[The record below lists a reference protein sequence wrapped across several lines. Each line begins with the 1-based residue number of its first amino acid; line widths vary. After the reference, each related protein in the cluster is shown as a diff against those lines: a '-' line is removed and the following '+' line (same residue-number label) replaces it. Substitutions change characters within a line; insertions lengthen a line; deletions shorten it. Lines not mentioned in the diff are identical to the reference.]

1 VTLDEWSTLMGA
13 HLIFISL
20 VLAPKRASARTLPRH
35 LLPPRIANSITRHF
49 DFRIMKRLLALF
61 ILCLALPYLGHTA
74 GDAKRSANTVVLDET
89 GVKNLRIET
98 VEAAETD
105 FEATIFSLGRI
116 EAIPS
121 NVSAVSS
128 RIPGRIVELK
138 VSPGDSVKL
147 GDEVAKVESRQPGDP
162 PPVISLKALRGGLVT
177 RVDARLGDP
186 IDPEKAMLEI
196 TDLTEVYAVAR
207 VPEHQ
212 AGHIKPG
219 TVAHIKVAALPLE
232 KFQGELLRFGTSAD
246 KASGTI
252 DAIFRLMNPGGLLRA
267 DMRAEFSIVLSK
279 RANVVSVPR
288 AALQG
293 EASNRF
299 VYVKDFDLANAFV
312 KTPVQIGEIND
323 RFVEITNGLLPAD
336 EVVTRGAYSL
346 SFAGASSVSLKEA
359 LDAAHGH
366 EHAADGSELT
376 PEKKAEMEA
385 ANKGDHGRHDHE
397 EGGVSSNWMYAAIV
411 LFILLI
417 IAVFTKK
424 SGSGSDED
432 EPPVNSNKKEA
443 H

>member
-1 VTLDEWSTLMGA
+1 
-13 HLIFISL
+13 
-20 VLAPKRASARTLPRH
+20 
-35 LLPPRIANSITRHF
+35 
-49 DFRIMKRLLALF
+49 MKRLLAHLF
-61 ILCLALPYLGHTA
+61 LCLSLTGITA
-74 GDAKRSANTVVLDET
+74 AAADAKRAANTVVLDET

-98 VEAAETD
+98 VGVEETD

-121 NVSAVSS
+121 KVAAVSS
-128 RIPGRIVELK
+128 RIPGRIIELK
-138 VSPGDSVKL
+138 LTPGDTVKL

-162 PPVISLKALRGGLVT
+162 PPVISLKAPLSGLVT
-177 RVDARLGDP
+177 HVDARLGDP

-196 TDLTEVYAVAR
+196 TDLSEVYAVAR

-212 AGHIKPG
+212 AGRMKTG
-219 TVAHIKVAALPLE
+219 TVAHIKVAALPNE
-232 KFQGELLRFGTSAD
+232 KFDGELLRFGTSAD

-252 DAIFRLMNPGGLLRA
+252 DAIFRLPNTGGQLRA
-267 DMRAEFSIVLSK
+267 DMRAEFSIVMSK
-279 RANVVSVPR
+279 RSNVVSVPR

-312 KTPVQIGEIND
+312 KTPVIVGEIND
-323 RFVEITNGLLPAD
+323 RFVEVTNGLLPAD

-376 PEKKAEMEA
+376 PEKKAAMEA
-385 ANKGDHGRHDHE
+385 AKKGGGDSHGHGEE
-397 EGGVSSNWMYAAIV
+397 EGGSPLWKYGCGV
-411 LFILLI
+411 LFVLLLLSI
-417 IAVFTKK
+417 FTKK
-424 SGSGSDED
+424 SRPDADEAPAPKPA
-432 EPPVNSNKKEA
+432 EKEA
-443 H
+443 A